1 MKLSAVEWLVNELK
15 KSKHYQHI
23 ITKVHQNSTVAIDV
37 IDQALAMEKE
47 QIEDAFKSGEYN
59 SVEYFDAK
67 NPKQECSENY
77 YNETYNLNKNNI

>member
-23 ITKVHQNSTVAIDV
+23 ITEVHQNSTVAIDV

-47 QIEDAFKSGEYN
+47 QIVIAYDNGWETGSYKPE
-59 SVEYFDAK
+59 
-67 NPKQECSENY
+67 QY
-77 YNETYNLNKNNI
+77 YNETYGGQDA